1 MNAVN
6 VGLVTFIIQHN
17 RIQGVFLLC
26 KITNLLIYSKK
37 NKPIIKKKWKSK
49 LFQNELK
56 QSEEIVKGL
65 DPELSDEKYILNMTD
80 YIIVDEIKNITKQLV
95 QKGRL

>member
-26 KITNLLIYSKK
+26 KITNLLIYSFK
-37 NKPIIKKKWKSK
+37 NKIVNGDAFVVSWNDYGESPVPFI
-49 LFQNELK
+49 LR
-56 QSEEIVKGL
+56 SEYAYFGL
-65 DPELSDEKYILNMTD
+65 E
-80 YIIVDEIKNITKQLV
+80 
-95 QKGRL
+95 

>member
-26 KITNLLIYSKK
+26 KITNLLIYSTDDTVRSQ
-37 NKPIIKKKWKSK
+37 KPENVRKGTRRG
-49 LFQNELK
+49 
-56 QSEEIVKGL
+56 QSDDAPHRDPHESVFKGCR
-65 DPELSDEKYILNMTD
+65 E
-80 YIIVDEIKNITKQLV
+80 
-95 QKGRL
+95 

>member
-26 KITNLLIYSKK
+26 KITNLLIYRY
-37 NKPIIKKKWKSK
+37 
-49 LFQNELK
+49 EEDMRT
-56 QSEEIVKGL
+56 EEI
-65 DPELSDEKYILNMTD
+65 P
-80 YIIVDEIKNITKQLV
+80 ITFI
-95 QKGRL
+95 

>member
-26 KITNLLIYSKK
+26 KITNLLIYSFKK
-37 NKPIIKKKWKSK
+37 ENLSGRWRG
-49 LFQNELK
+49 LNDHGFVYV
-56 QSEEIVKGL
+56 SE
-65 DPELSDEKYILNMTD
+65 
-80 YIIVDEIKNITKQLV
+80 
-95 QKGRL
+95 

>member
-26 KITNLLIYSKK
+26 KITNLLIYS
-37 NKPIIKKKWKSK
+37 IIKKRRNMNVLLRQCKNKKRKSHICAVRVADMG
-49 LFQNELK
+49 LFGKDN
-56 QSEEIVKGL
+56 
-65 DPELSDEKYILNMTD
+65 
-80 YIIVDEIKNITKQLV
+80 
-95 QKGRL
+95 

>member
-26 KITNLLIYSKK
+26 KITNLLIYSKIVNLK
-37 NKPIIKKKWKSK
+37 LVARCDKEFISK
-49 LFQNELK
+49 QGCFTF
-56 QSEEIVKGL
+56 
-65 DPELSDEKYILNMTD
+65 EKI
-80 YIIVDEIKNITKQLV
+80 
-95 QKGRL
+95 

>member
-26 KITNLLIYSKK
+26 KITNLLIYSYKV
-37 NKPIIKKKWKSK
+37 KKKSVSITMI
-49 LFQNELK
+49 FELPQMI
-56 QSEEIVKGL
+56 QSFFGL
-65 DPELSDEKYILNMTD
+65 
-80 YIIVDEIKNITKQLV
+80 
-95 QKGRL
+95 

>member
-26 KITNLLIYSKK
+26 KITNLLIYSIHGKDAQNIQCRILK
-37 NKPIIKKKWKSK
+37 GHSDIFLGCSFAIPPFLIYKLII
-49 LFQNELK
+49 
-56 QSEEIVKGL
+56 
-65 DPELSDEKYILNMTD
+65 
-80 YIIVDEIKNITKQLV
+80 
-95 QKGRL
+95 R

>member
-26 KITNLLIYSKK
+26 KITNLLIYSYV
-37 NKPIIKKKWKSK
+37 NKEVINSSMDRIGHVRGNNPIW
-49 LFQNELK
+49 
-56 QSEEIVKGL
+56 VHL
-65 DPELSDEKYILNMTD
+65 D
-80 YIIVDEIKNITKQLV
+80 
-95 QKGRL
+95 